1 MPIEFTEGIEATCD
15 IPTGFLRLLI
25 GIDTKPR
32 FMFVHYAEIASYGPD
47 LRLSAKDQEQ
57 DGPYTGPY
65 RTPVRLR
72 GIEQSVMVVTTCAS
86 LSREI
91 SNAQR
96 DEQNQRNTV
105 HR

>member
-1 MPIEFTEGIEATCD
+1 MPIDFTEGTDDTCD
-15 IPTGFLRLLI
+15 VPLGFIRLLI
-25 GIDTKPR
+25 GLDTKPR
-32 FMFVHYAEIASYGPD
+32 FMFVHYAAIASYGPD
-47 LRLSAKDQEQ
+47 LTLSAKDQLQ
-57 DGPYTGPY
+57 DGPYIGPY

-72 GIEQSVMVVTTCAS
+72 GIEQSVMVATTCAS